1 MSKKLKKSL
10 ISRLLTPTQT
20 HDVWEVPDSEDI
32 TEEVTS
38 VLKTLGLDT
47 EEVERAYTGSE
58 KQGDKN
64 G

>member
-1 MSKKLKKSL
+1 MSKKFTKTL
-10 ISRLLTPTQT
+10 IGRLLTPIQT
-20 HDVWEVPDSEDI
+20 HDVWEVADSEDI
-32 TEEVTS
+32 TEEVAS

-58 KQGDKN
+58 KKGDKD